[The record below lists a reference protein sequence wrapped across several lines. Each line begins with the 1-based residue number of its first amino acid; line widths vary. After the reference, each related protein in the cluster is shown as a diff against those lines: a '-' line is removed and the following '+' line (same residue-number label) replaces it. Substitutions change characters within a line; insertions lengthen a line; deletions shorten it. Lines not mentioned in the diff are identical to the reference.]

1 LRKSKKGNVMQ
12 FELTREYIDQLKELI
27 ENENTDAVKELMNEL
42 HPADIAEIMEELS
55 MDQAK
60 FIYLLLE
67 GEKASDVLV
76 EIPEADRKRFLKV
89 LPPEI
94 IASKFIEYMDS
105 DDAAD
110 IVSELD
116 EELKFEVLNEIEDLE
131 QAGDIVDLLEY
142 EEDTAG
148 GIMAKE
154 LVKVNENWTVATCLK
169 EISKQAEEVDEI
181 YYIYVVDN
189 ADKLKGVLSLKKLII
204 TNTNTKISNIYHS
217 DVKKVNTSVRQEE
230 VAEIMDKYDLVAIP
244 VVDEIGRLKG
254 RITFDD
260 VIDFVREEAEKDY
273 QMVSGIS
280 GDVEPGD
287 KVFQVLKARFPWLLI
302 GMFGGILSSL
312 VLSSH
317 EAAINKVTQMAF
329 FIPLI
334 AAMGGNVGVQSSSIV
349 VKSIASG
356 VRDIA
361 STSQKLLKEI
371 MVAIITATTFSLLIF
386 SYNFM
391 RQGDSNLTYLVSISL
406 FMVILFASVFGTVIP
421 LVLHK
426 FKIDPALATGPFI
439 TTMNDIS
446 GLFIYFTIARYIF
459 GVI

>member
-1 LRKSKKGNVMQ
+1 MDN
-12 FELTREYIDQLKELI
+12 
-27 ENENTDAVKELMNEL
+27 L
-42 HPADIAEIMEELS
+42 HPADIAEVMDDLS
-55 MDQAK
+55 MDEAK
-60 FIYLLLE
+60 YIYLLLD

-76 EIPEADRKRFLKV
+76 EIPENDRRRFLKV

-110 IVSELD
+110 VVAALD
-116 EELKFEVLNEIEDLE
+116 EDMKKEVLNEIEDVE

-142 EEDTAG
+142 EEDSAG

-154 LVKVNENWTVATCLK
+154 LVVVNENWTVATCLK

-181 YYIYVVDN
+181 YYIYVVDDLN
-189 ADKLKGVLSLKKLII
+189 KLKGVLSLKKLILN
-204 TNTNTKISNIYHS
+204 NTNTKISNLYYP
-217 DVKKVNTSVRQEE
+217 DVKMVSTGTRQEE

-273 QMVSGIS
+273 QMVSGIT

-287 KVFQVLKARFPWLLI
+287 KVWELLRARFPWLLI
-302 GMFGGILSSL
+302 GLLGGIMGAL
-312 VLSSH
+312 VLGTH
-317 EAAINKVTQMAF
+317 EEELSRVTELAF

-334 AAMGGNVGVQSSSIV
+334 AAMAGNVGVQSSSIV
-349 VKSIASG
+349 VQSIASG
-356 VRDIA
+356 VKDLE
-361 STSQKLLKEI
+361 STSKKLIKEI
-371 MVAIITATTFSLLIF
+371 SVALLTASIFAILIFFYNYVTQGNMNLTFS
-386 SYNFM
+386 
-391 RQGDSNLTYLVSISL
+391 VSISL
-406 FMVILFASVFGTVIP
+406 FIVIIFASFFGTVIP
-421 LVLHK
+421 LILNR

-439 TTMNDIS
+439 TTMNDIC
-446 GLFIYFTIARYIF
+446 GLLIYLMIGKMFFEFI
-459 GVI
+459 